1 VELFRIRGSGASG
14 GTLDQYQASASGEN
28 LLLSFAGDVLQ
39 VDRGADGSVDEF
51 VDPVRSE
58 FIFLKGDLNLDG
70 NLDLVDALLA
80 LRVAANMGSA
90 NGILMMPWASDVNQ
104 DGRIHLE
111 EAIYILK
118 QVASIQ

>member
-1 VELFRIRGSGASG
+1 M
-14 GTLDQYQASASGEN
+14 
-28 LLLSFAGDVLQ
+28 
-39 VDRGADGSVDEF
+39 DEF